1 MKPVS
6 GAYSLKA
13 DAKGIQIVGYDERGA
28 FYGLQTLRQIVNS
41 EMAKGQMPYTTC
53 NDYPDLPNRGV
64 VEGFYGEPWSHQVR
78 LSLIDYYGKNKMN
91 TYLYGPKDDPYHS
104 CPNWR
109 LPYPEKEA
117 KNISELVQAC
127 RRNRVDFVWA
137 TGYQVERGRLS
148 EPGSQA

>member
-1 MKPVS
+1 
-6 GAYSLKA
+6 
-13 DAKGIQIVGYDERGA
+13 
-28 FYGLQTLRQIVNS
+28 
-41 EMAKGQMPYTTC
+41 MA
-53 NDYPDLPNRGV
+53 R
-64 VEGFYGEPWSHQVR
+64 PWFHQAR

-91 TYLYGPKDDPYHS
+91 TYLYGPKDNPYHS

-137 TGYQVERGRLS
+137 IHPGQDIKWNEEDYQ
-148 EPGSQA
+148 EPGSQARSDVRLRCALFRHLL